1 MLELMQNH
9 PFASMIVGGLLLA
22 VVSVLLCHF
31 AVWAWFWVADG
42 SLGDALHSI
51 FHRRS
56 CGGCTGA
63 NCRAFNAVRERLRA
77 KLLAGG
83 YGKHNAYWIAP
94 NGLVLAS
101 DAADYYLALFTGM
114 DDFWDWVAIGH
125 AGELH
130 GGFLSAPLEQIDFG
144 DGKGHF
150 SRIHAASGDTYV
162 DADLSLID
170 SPYPYLCARV
180 TADEFKD
187 AIVQRQAEAAER
199 AKGNDAVEDGL
210 VFHGANS
217 TTTA

>member
-1 MLELMQNH
+1 MSTEMYI
-9 PFASMIVGGLLLA
+9 AVAALA
-22 VVSVLLCHF
+22 VASVAFLIGTVNGCMNVGSLF
-31 AVWAWFWVADG
+31 

-56 CGGCTGA
+56 GGGCTGA
-63 NCRAFNAVRERLRA
+63 DCRAFDAARERLRA

-83 YGKHNAYWIAP
+83 YGKHNAYFIMP
-94 NGLVLAS
+94 NGFVLAS
-101 DAADYYLALFTGM
+101 DAADYYLALLTGVN
-114 DDFWDWVAIGH
+114 DFWDWVAIGH
-125 AGELH
+125 VGEPD
-130 GGFLSAPLEQIDFG
+130 GGFLTSPLEQIDFG

-150 SRIHAASGDTYV
+150 SRIHAASGETYV
-162 DADLSLID
+162 DADLSLLD
-170 SPYPYLCARV
+170 SPYTDFCARV

-210 VFHGANS
+210 VFHAANS